1 MKMLKLGITGTKTF
15 ENKVKIKE
23 FIFRVKSQTDRPIVI
38 VGLGDYAGADRHI
51 KKYALEF
58 GYKYEEFN
66 LPHTPKNLYSIM
78 AESFYDKPF
87 NVKNIHVRNKIYS
100 NYIDSCVIF
109 DDSGLKDKKINAI
122 NRELK
127 RAKKRCIVI
136 A

>member
-1 MKMLKLGITGTKTF
+1 MNKLKIGITGTKTF
-15 ENKVKIKE
+15 ENKNKIKE
-23 FIFRVKSQTDRPIVI
+23 LIFKIKGQTDQPITI
-38 VGLGDYAGADRHI
+38 VGLGDYIGADRHV

-58 GYKYEEFN
+58 GYDYEEMN
-66 LPHTPKNLYSIM
+66 LPHTPRNLYSAM

-87 NVKNIHVRNKIYS
+87 NVKNIHVRNKIYC
-100 NYIDSCVIF
+100 NYVDSCILF

-136 A
+136 V